1 MYPTLT
7 KYAGPAN
14 ANHRFQEEACVVFT
28 LECTSEREGALGPD
42 RMVRISEIVFFD
54 LLLSLAPKHNNH

>member
-14 ANHRFQEEACVVFT
+14 ANIRRQK
-28 LECTSEREGALGPD
+28 
-42 RMVRISEIVFFD
+42 
-54 LLLSLAPKHNNH
+54 LAPIGSDTDR